1 MLSRA
6 MATSIRVSVTGWS
19 ACPYFVKAKT
29 ALQGMQVLN
38 PTLQVE
44 VVEHPDRDTFR
55 AWWGKQ
61 RESMNDRAQKHTSSP
76 AVWLAND
83 DFLGGCDDTL
93 AWLRANY
100 MTGGSAISRL
110 PRVVHSNDVDTPSS
124 TTDAN
129 SNSNTVPAP
138 KYDYDLVVIGGGSGG
153 LALSKEAAKLGAK
166 VACLDFVKP
175 SWQGTKW
182 GLGGT
187 CVNVGCIPKKLMHT
201 AALLGESIE
210 DAKSYGWSLGD
221 ANTSN
226 TDDVNMDG
234 NTKSNKTHNWENMV
248 QAVNDHIY
256 SLNFGY
262 TAALRSNGV
271 EYKNALG
278 TFVDPHTLELT
289 DKKGKKST
297 ITSRRI
303 VVAVGGRPKPLDIP
317 GGELALSSDDLFWYR
332 TSPGK
337 TLVIGASYVA
347 LECAG
352 FLAGIGLDTTVMVRS
367 ILLRGFDQQIAEK
380 IGDYM
385 IEHGVKF
392 IRPATPLK
400 IEKLESGKLK
410 VTFAN
415 ADTGAESSEEYDTV
429 FTATGRMA
437 DTAKL
442 NLAAAG
448 VKTDKDGKIPC
459 IGEQTNVPHIYAV
472 GDVVSGL
479 PELTPVAIAAGKL
492 LANRLYGGSTNGMD
506 YEKIPTTV
514 FTPLEYGCIGLSE
527 ETAIERY
534 GEENI
539 EVFHSSFSPLEWAVV
554 ERRPENACYAKLV
567 VHKADNNRVVGFHI
581 LGPNAGEVTQGWAAA
596 MRLGATYE
604 TFTQTVGI
612 HPTVAEEFTTLSI
625 SKSSGEDA
633 GKAGC

>member
-6 MATSIRVSVTGWS
+6 MATSVRVSVTGWT
-19 ACPYFVKAKT
+19 ACPYFAKAKV
-29 ALQGMQVLN
+29 ALQGIQALN
-38 PTLQVE
+38 PSLEVE

-55 AWWGKQ
+55 AWWMKQ
-61 RESMNDRAQKHTSSP
+61 RETMSPRAQNHTSSP
-76 AVWLAND
+76 AVWLAKD

-93 AWLRANY
+93 AWLRTNY
-100 MTGGSAISRL
+100 MSGSNSSVSRL
-110 PRVVHSNDVDTPSS
+110 PRVIHSNDVNAD
-124 TTDAN
+124 N
-129 SNSNTVPAP
+129 NTAT
-138 KYDYDLVVIGGGSGG
+138 YDYDLVVIGGGSGG
-153 LALSKEAAKLGAK
+153 LALSKEAATLGAK
-166 VACLDFVKP
+166 VVVLDFVKP

-187 CVNVGCIPKKLMHT
+187 CVNVGCIPKKLMHN
-201 AALLGESIE
+201 AALLGEAIE
-210 DAKSYGWSLGD
+210 DAQSYGWSFGNASSSSSNVGSD
-221 ANTSN
+221 ADNGSNTS
-226 TDDVNMDG
+226 
-234 NTKSNKTHNWENMV
+234 SKTHTWEKMV
-248 QAVNDHIY
+248 EAVNDHIY
-256 SLNFGY
+256 GLNFGY
-262 TAALRSNGV
+262 TSALRTKGV

-289 DKKGKKST
+289 DKKGKKT
-297 ITSRRI
+297 NITSRRI

-317 GGELALSSDDLFWYR
+317 GGELALSSDDLFWRR

-367 ILLRGFDQQIAEK
+367 ILLRGFDQQISEK

-385 IEHGVKF
+385 MEHGVKF

-400 IEKLESGKLK
+400 IEKLDSGKLK

-429 FTATGRMA
+429 FTATGRTA

-442 NLAAAG
+442 NLTAAG

-459 IGEQTNVPHIYAV
+459 VGEQTNVPHIYAI
-472 GDVVSGL
+472 GDVVSGA

-492 LANRLYGGSTNGMD
+492 LANRLYGGSSNGMD

-527 ETAIERY
+527 ETALARY

-539 EVFHSSFSPLEWAVV
+539 EVYHSSFSPLEWAVV
-554 ERRPENACYAKLV
+554 ERRPENACYAKLII
-567 VHKADNNRVVGFHI
+567 HKADNNRVVGFHI

-625 SKSSGEDA
+625 AKSSGEDA